1 MISLQCSNILSDHYY
16 SCFVAKLIV
25 PPRWPYIHWQTSF
38 HHKNIY
44 EVVLHVLLLD
54 PQTTGS
60 LQSLQNMDSP
70 QVSTTLF
77 RTCSSYRELLEGKLM
92 QYFCIPALTLE
103 NWKIR
108 RSWENI
114 RQGENK
120 ERWKNKWIKKDER
133 NLHPSY
139 CCLSWIGPHSPHSV
153 RDQEKCGSSKTTD

>member
-1 MISLQCSNILSDHYY
+1 MFKHFNWSLLLVFCCRAN
-16 SCFVAKLIV
+16 C
-25 PPRWPYIHWQTSF
+25 PPKMTHWQTSF
-38 HHKNIY
+38 HHATKNIY

-70 QVSTTLF
+70 QESSILF

-114 RQGENK
+114 RLGENK

-139 CCLSWIGPHSPHSV
+139 CCLSWSGPHSPHNV
-153 RDQEKCGSSKTTD
+153 DEQEKCGSSKTTS